1 MKPTEP
7 TSDPI
12 TAPGWVREVIDGL
25 EAEPA
30 RETETG
36 LGASFRAAFDGREK
50 VSKEEREAW
59 WCEVAAFWFLPAR
72 SGKSW
77 PSNTHFGPQ
86 SSFTRGDG
94 SVVHVP
100 DIGEVNARVIAYWE
114 ARASSSKN
122 PVARARYS
130 DLVWDLK
137 RKVLGIKPDVRFSR
151 IAIDS
156 YRESAVTY
164 RSPDASSAVERIQWL
179 ERALQLSK
187 QIHDRRRT
195 ESIRDEMFDLFCTT
209 AQPEKIGTWDFIVRN
224 CMEDRNVGLK
234 TEQTSRVITFLEKGL
249 ALAGDIEQT
258 KTFSPWAA
266 RAIAERLA
274 RYHQK
279 EGRLGEAKRVT
290 RAAGAAF
297 ENMAAKAN
305 PLQATVWLQDQH
317 DTYRSKGM
325 EEEAARVRA
334 GLKDAGT
341 KAISEMP
348 RLFAPVAISAEEL
361 KRFGAQVTE
370 GDLGEILKRISGRF
384 TPSVALVRKYVE
396 TMGSVAPLAS
406 RISVGTMAD
415 GQFVARTGSVEDDP
429 EGRLRLEVIRIAAIE
444 TPWLRA
450 ATDALLDVTRPSVEQ
465 LRDFVLAS
473 QLAEPE
479 RADLIMHG
487 LRAYVGG
494 DHVTAVHVL
503 IPQIEHMFRVLLR
516 IQGASTS
523 KAGRSEGTM
532 LEMNWNDI
540 LASSL
545 IKAKMPEDLR
555 LYLVS
560 CFADPRGPNTRN
572 RMSHGLMLSA
582 DFNRITADRVFHALI
597 AIASWFQGS
606 A

>member
-1 MKPTEP
+1 
-7 TSDPI
+7 
-12 TAPGWVREVIDGL
+12 
-25 EAEPA
+25 
-30 RETETG
+30 
-36 LGASFRAAFDGREK
+36 
-50 VSKEEREAW
+50 
-59 WCEVAAFWFLPAR
+59 
-72 SGKSW
+72 
-77 PSNTHFGPQ
+77 
-86 SSFTRGDG
+86 
-94 SVVHVP
+94 
-100 DIGEVNARVIAYWE
+100 
-114 ARASSSKN
+114 
-122 PVARARYS
+122 
-130 DLVWDLK
+130 
-137 RKVLGIKPDVRFSR
+137 
-151 IAIDS
+151 
-156 YRESAVTY
+156 
-164 RSPDASSAVERIQWL
+164 
-179 ERALQLSK
+179 
-187 QIHDRRRT
+187 
-195 ESIRDEMFDLFCTT
+195 
-209 AQPEKIGTWDFIVRN
+209 
-224 CMEDRNVGLK
+224 
-234 TEQTSRVITFLEKGL
+234 
-249 ALAGDIEQT
+249 
-258 KTFSPWAA
+258 
-266 RAIAERLA
+266 
-274 RYHQK
+274 
-279 EGRLGEAKRVT
+279 
-290 RAAGAAF
+290 
-297 ENMAAKAN
+297 
-305 PLQATVWLQDQH
+305 
-317 DTYRSKGM
+317 
-325 EEEAARVRA
+325 
-334 GLKDAGT
+334 
-341 KAISEMP
+341 MP